1 MPKLSVVIFD
11 LGKVMVDFDFAAAA
25 TAFVAQSNLAGD
37 EIHRVFDYTPL
48 LCRYE
53 TGGIGTREFFAEVCA
68 TTGYRG
74 TLAEFSRTF
83 AEIFTVIGSS
93 VELNRALRRRGI
105 PTFVLSNTNELH
117 IGHIRERFPFY
128 AEFDGY
134 VLSYEVGAM
143 KPDERIYLAV
153 EKLTGKRGAE
163 ILFLDDRVANTAAAA
178 KRGWQVIHHQTPERT
193 RAEIAKLG
201 LL

>member
-1 MPKLSVVIFD
+1 
-11 LGKVMVDFDFAAAA
+11 MVDFDFASAGAAFA
-25 TAFVAQSNLAGD
+25 AQSDLTFD
-37 EIHRVFDYTPL
+37 EIHRIFDYTPL

-53 TGGIGTREFFAEVCA
+53 TGGINTREFFAAVCA
-68 TTGYRG
+68 ATGYRG

-83 AEIFTVIGSS
+83 ADIFTVIESS

-117 IGHIRERFPFY
+117 LGHIRERFPFY
-128 AEFDGY
+128 ADFDGY

-143 KPDERIYLAV
+143 KPDEKIYLAA
-153 EKLTGKRGAE
+153 EQLTGKRGAE
-163 ILFLDDRVANTAAAA
+163 ILFLDDRPANTAAAA
-178 KRGWQVIHHQTPERT
+178 ARGWQVIFHESAEKTQ
-193 RAEIAKLG
+193 AEIARLG